1 MDKFN
6 KLNGMAKAACIVA
19 VVMVLTGTLVLLA
32 AEKTERGFL
41 GVSLQRLGDAEREK
55 LGVTHG
61 VLVIAV
67 DKESGAAK
75 AGIQKDDVIQSAN
88 GEKIRDP
95 QSLAEVVGEMAPGS
109 AMKIGLW
116 RGGKAQEVKAVLGKV
131 ERPKRLAWHGAPLP
145 KFIRSGPYLGINL
158 LELDADLAAYFGVK
172 PGEGVLITGVEKDT
186 PAAKAGLKA
195 GDVIVQMVD
204 KPIKSSEDIHEAL
217 AALKKGDSVVITV
230 VRHGKK
236 EALKAEPD
244 FQHRHNRI
252 MRIFSGGKDIEIEHL
267 ELPELNIE
275 IPDIDFAP
283 PCPPEP
289 PLAAEVLRHVHEK
302 LDNVR
307 VKVGSGLK
315 KIYENNWI

>member
-6 KLNGMAKAACIVA
+6 KLNGMAKATCIVA
-19 VVMVLTGTLVLLA
+19 MVMVLTGALVLLA

-41 GVSLQRLGDAEREK
+41 GVSLQRLGDGEREK

-61 VLVIAV
+61 VLVLAV

-95 QSLAEVVGEMAPGS
+95 QSLAEVVRELAPGS

-116 RGGKAQEVKAVLGKV
+116 RDGKAQEVKAVLGKV

-145 KFIRSGPYLGINL
+145 KLIRSGAYLGINL
-158 LELDADLAAYFGVK
+158 LELDDDLAAYFGVK
-172 PGEGVLITGVEKDT
+172 AGEGVLITGVEKDT

-195 GDVIVQMVD
+195 GDVIVQMAD
-204 KPIKSSEDIHEAL
+204 KPIKASVDIHEAL
-217 AALKKGDSVVITV
+217 AALKKGDTISISVM
-230 VRHGKK
+230 RHGKK
-236 EALKAEPD
+236 ETLKAEPD
-244 FQHRHNRI
+244 HERRHRIVRF
-252 MRIFSGGKDIEIEHL
+252 FSGDKDIGIEHL

-289 PLAAEVLRHVHEK
+289 PVAAEVLRHVHEK
-302 LDNVR
+302 LDKVR
-307 VKVGSGLK
+307 IKVGAGLK
-315 KIYENNWI
+315 KICENNWI